1 VNTGNNLL
9 YLLLGAM
16 LGAVAVSGWV
26 SEHTLR
32 NLHVVRT
39 TPGGVPV
46 ERDFRLRYRVTNRK
60 RWLPSL
66 AVELKEPGLPGL
78 AFIPRVAAG
87 ETVHTHATD
96 RFVRRGVY
104 PLEELTLATEFPFG
118 LFRKEREVALPGEL
132 VVWPR
137 TDRVVREDLV
147 GAGNDRST
155 PSASTHPATGPRGEF
170 RSLREYRPGDDARD
184 IHWRT
189 SARLRQPVIRE
200 YEREAAEATWIVLEV
215 GDPPGDEA
223 EAAVE
228 VAASLCARAA
238 RWGQPFALFAG
249 SRAVGPGTGEAHLER
264 ALDVLARVDF
274 GGEATSYPHESRDRA
289 VLVTPGRILPGFPQ
303 VIRTATAG
311 VREEMPER
319 HSPRGPGGGPA

>member
-1 VNTGNNLL
+1 
-9 YLLLGAM
+9 M
-16 LGAVAVSGWV
+16 
-26 SEHTLR
+26 
-32 NLHVVRT
+32 
-39 TPGGVPV
+39 
-46 ERDFRLRYRVTNRK
+46 
-60 RWLPSL
+60 
-66 AVELKEPGLPGL
+66 
-78 AFIPRVAAG
+78 
-87 ETVHTHATD
+87 
-96 RFVRRGVY
+96 
-104 PLEELTLATEFPFG
+104 
-118 LFRKEREVALPGEL
+118 
-132 VVWPR
+132 VWPR

-155 PSASTHPATGPRGEF
+155 PSTSTHPATGPRGEF

-215 GDPPGDEA
+215 GDPPSDEA

-274 GGEATSYPHESRDRA
+274 GGEGTSYPHESRDRA